1 MEFLII
7 TAEFG
12 LKTKLVP
19 VVFCFVLLFKVSLKL
34 ILLYF
39 PNFWYINLLSAT
51 ATPNQS
57 EGEKTHSPSILWRC
71 GNITGQL
78 RMMHCEYRD
87 LIQRVQD

>member
-57 EGEKTHSPSILWRC
+57 ESVFFLPLSILWRC

>member
-7 TAEFG
+7 NAEFG

-39 PNFWYINLLSAT
+39 PNFWYINVFVSYSNTQPVRGGKNTLSKYPVEMWEYHRST
-51 ATPNQS
+51 ADDA
-57 EGEKTHSPSILWRC
+57 L
-71 GNITGQL
+71 
-78 RMMHCEYRD
+78 
-87 LIQRVQD
+87 